1 MLTRIPTSYMWALTK
16 LCLPSKSQSCSR
28 MLMSTGL
35 FLFASGYRHGRLWMI
50 LDALTDRVHEHPTSD
65 PWCSE
70 VERISC
76 DAWGL
81 LVQTVLQVLRWSLFI
96 VIHPILR
103 TTSLH
108 IRLHYLRTWGVVLN
122 SVDLRVGSAQDCLG
136 CPSHR
141 HSLRVSHTLITCE
154 TWVDWRWATSWEG
167 RHVVWIYKFTWDEF
181 K

>member
-1 MLTRIPTSYMWALTK
+1 MWTLTK
-16 LCLPSKSQSCSR
+16 LCLSSKSQCR
-28 MLMSTGL
+28 PWMLMSARLLL
-35 FLFASGYRHGRLWMI
+35 FPSGYRHGRLRMI
-50 LDALTDRVHEHPTSD
+50 LDALTDRVHEHPPSD

-103 TTSLH
+103 TASLH
-108 IRLHYLRTWGVVLN
+108 IRLYYLRTWGVILN

-141 HSLRVSHTLITCE
+141 HSLRVGHTLVTCE
-154 TWVDWRWATSWEG
+154 TWVDWRWAACWEG
-167 RHVVWIYKFTWDEF
+167 RHVVWIYKFTRDEF